1 MRRKNWEKNDGLA
14 KCNASAICCI
24 DRLEPVRYI
33 FAVEWSSPLIDFAV
47 EVARGDAEL
56 TSIEVYGMLFMVM
69 VEDKLKEVGI
79 VYLLPRELRWVI
91 YHLFFV
97 V

>member
-24 DRLEPVRYI
+24 DRLEPV
-33 FAVEWSSPLIDFAV
+33 
-47 EVARGDAEL
+47 EVASGDAEL
-56 TSIEVYGMLFMVM
+56 TSVEVNGMLFMVM
-69 VEDKLKEVGI
+69 VEDELKEVRI

-97 V
+97 VG